1 MQFGLD
7 EKFPPIDFEEVDVDH
22 LDLVAGGSG
31 GGGGYSGGA
40 SSGSGYSG
48 GSTYSGEVGPEPHGP
63 TGDPFM
69 NPGDRVYVD
78 WVYRN
83 GNHQTEYQTYNS
95 QGQYQGSEFSSGYQG
110 TPGWQDW

>member
-7 EKFPPIDFEEVDVDH
+7 EKFPPIDFEEVDVED

-31 GGGGYSGGA
+31 GGGGYSGG
-40 SSGSGYSG
+40 G
-48 GSTYSGEVGPEPHGP
+48 TYSGQVGPEPHGP

-69 NPGDRVYVD
+69 DPGDRVYVD

-83 GNHQTEYQTYNS
+83 GNHMTEYQTYNS
-95 QGQYQGSEFSSGYQG
+95 QGQYQGSQFSSGYQG
-110 TPGWQDW
+110 SPGWQDW